1 MVEECLSSMRNNEEE
16 VQADNQKQKEEEE
29 YSLSPILST
38 RYAYKAA
45 KMVSLIGKN
54 FLIIIGIVAAVL
66 FFTAIDLLQETG
78 HITSWPNNDITDN
91 IIVGLVAASLAAL
104 LSAFWMLLRSRN
116 LLNNWANV
124 FEQNSIRTGMSII
137 MADKTREEAVLAVA
151 EVIEEISVP
160 MRKYIATKEKLEEFF
175 DVTTMDSRSRKRRGK
190 QLEQEQGRSI
200 SFDVLIDA
208 DHILRT
214 TNDAISDDLKEILR
228 KYGAII
234 IKIVDGIIDK
244 KSVQSFSNSLADY
257 ISLSKKNK
265 VGLALIIGDDFTH
278 DANNIARH
286 YRNKRIDDLIIIEKP
301 SSNKLSKSDA
311 LDITNQLKH
320 AEVGAHYI
328 VIYPDLMAL
337 REIYSHY
344 IKTAIEENNEVVVMI
359 SHYESADNIKR
370 ILSSTNSNNS
380 TTGVNPDKYEKDG
393 SLVIL
398 DSKSFF
404 DLDYNSFIKNLLNR
418 AKSMN
423 RNDVCILADNR
434 LLFDLHRIEEF
445 IQNETSMPVKFDIN
459 LKRICMVLRQDFDTL
474 TEEQKR
480 KLLTHHGKH
489 LQIRC

>member
-1 MVEECLSSMRNNEEE
+1 
-16 VQADNQKQKEEEE
+16 
-29 YSLSPILST
+29 
-38 RYAYKAA
+38 
-45 KMVSLIGKN
+45 
-54 FLIIIGIVAAVL
+54 
-66 FFTAIDLLQETG
+66 
-78 HITSWPNNDITDN
+78 
-91 IIVGLVAASLAAL
+91 
-104 LSAFWMLLRSRN
+104 
-116 LLNNWANV
+116 
-124 FEQNSIRTGMSII
+124 
-137 MADKTREEAVLAVA
+137 
-151 EVIEEISVP
+151 
-160 MRKYIATKEKLEEFF
+160 
-175 DVTTMDSRSRKRRGK
+175 
-190 QLEQEQGRSI
+190 
-200 SFDVLIDA
+200 
-208 DHILRT
+208 
-214 TNDAISDDLKEILR
+214 
-228 KYGAII
+228 
-234 IKIVDGIIDK
+234 
-244 KSVQSFSNSLADY
+244 
-257 ISLSKKNK
+257 
-265 VGLALIIGDDFTH
+265 
-278 DANNIARH
+278 
-286 YRNKRIDDLIIIEKP
+286 
-301 SSNKLSKSDA
+301 
-311 LDITNQLKH
+311 
-320 AEVGAHYI
+320 
-328 VIYPDLMAL
+328 MAL
-337 REIYSHY
+337 KEIYSHY

>member
-1 MVEECLSSMRNNEEE
+1 MRRNEEE
-16 VQADNQKQKEEEE
+16 VQADSQEQKEEEH
-29 YSLSPILST
+29 SLSPILST

-45 KMVSLIGKN
+45 KMVCLIAKN
-54 FLIIIGIVAAVL
+54 FLIIIGVVAAVL
-66 FFTAIDLLQETG
+66 FFTVIDVLQEAG
-78 HITSWPNNDITDN
+78 RITSWLNNDITDI
-91 IIVGLVAASLAAL
+91 IIVCLAAASLAAL

-124 FEQNSIRTGMSII
+124 FEQNSIRTGMSIT
-137 MADKTREEAVLAVA
+137 MADKTREEAVLAIA
-151 EVIEEISVP
+151 EVIEEIGVP
-160 MRKYIATKEKLEEFF
+160 LRKYIASKEKLEEFF
-175 DVTTMDSRSRKRRGK
+175 DVTTINSKSRMRRGK
-190 QLEQEQGRSI
+190 QQEQEQGPGTST
-200 SFDVLIDA
+200 FDVLIDA

-214 TNDAISDDLKEILR
+214 TNDTISDDLKEILR

-257 ISLSKKNK
+257 ISLSKRNK

-286 YRNKRIDDLIIIEKP
+286 YRNKRMYDLILIEKP
-301 SSNKLSKSDA
+301 TSNKLSQSDA

-328 VIYPDLMAL
+328 VIYPDLRAL

-359 SHYESADNIKR
+359 SHYESADNFKR

-380 TTGVNPDKYEKDG
+380 TAGVNPDKYEKEG

-423 RNDVCILADNR
+423 RNDVCILVDNR
-434 LLFDLHRIEEF
+434 LLFDLRRIKEF

-489 LQIRC
+489 LQIGC